1 MPKSPHR
8 PYSPNPDFLA
18 ELPERY
24 SGNAVNGLGEEAVR
38 PPKMV
43 WWTPNMDSAPFG
55 TAQKW
60 FYQNEQPDAEMLKM
74 RKRRHAMA
82 AEPLPKVTGEPK
94 ARAPAEWTAA
104 LDQFIADGDC
114 EMVGV
119 ARMRPEWVFDH
130 EETQFKTVIMLGVQH
145 IYEELRHVPE
155 TRGGKDVTRQYG
167 RAFEVSIKLA
177 SWLRA
182 QGWDADPVTGPM
194 TGKIL
199 MIPPALECGFGEL
212 GKHGS
217 LINPEFGSAFRLG
230 AVLTDA
236 PFQVT
241 PKREFGVDEFCTNCQ
256 ICEDACPPLAIAPE
270 KQTVRGET
278 KWYVDFDKC
287 IPYFAETSGC
297 AICIAVCPWSR
308 PGVGFSLADKL
319 ARRAERLAGER

>member
-1 MPKSPHR
+1 MPERPNR
-8 PYSPNPDFLA
+8 PYAPNPDFLA
-18 ELPERY
+18 QLPEGY
-24 SGNAVNGLGEEAVR
+24 SGNAVNGLGEAEPR
-38 PPKMV
+38 PPRMV
-43 WWTPNMDSAPFG
+43 WWTPDMDSAAFG
-55 TAQKW
+55 AAQKW
-60 FYQNEQPDAEMLKM
+60 FYNNEQPDDEMLAM
-74 RKRRHAMA
+74 RQKRHAMQA
-82 AEPLPKVTGEPK
+82 TPLPKVTGAPVQ
-94 ARAPAEWTAA
+94 RAPGDWTAA
-104 LDQFIADGDC
+104 LDQFIEAGDC

-119 ARMRPEWVFDH
+119 TRLRPDWVFDH
-130 EETQFKTVIMLGVQH
+130 EETGFGTVIMLGVQH
-145 IYEELRHVPE
+145 IYEELKHVPA

-167 RAFEVSIKLA
+167 RAFEVSIKVA

-236 PFQVT
+236 PFAVT
-241 PKREFGVDEFCTNCQ
+241 EKRVFGVDDFCQRCRV
-256 ICEDACPPLAIAPE
+256 CEDACPPLAIAPQ

-278 KWYVDFDKC
+278 KWYVDFDRC

-308 PGVGFSLADKL
+308 PGVGLNLAEKL
-319 ARRAERLAGER
+319 ARRADRQRGN